1 MFSQRIRKENNRV
14 WIKGIRFV
22 IAAAMVLGSTVDVWA
37 LRTEAAAGKTATK
50 AGLAEKLW
58 EYGFSGPERKS
69 AGLRTDER
77 IAEAYARKA
86 AINLF
91 GHQTVKDLDLDEA
104 VRDYIEI
111 SGEED
116 LSPEVLVKRLV
127 MVKVFLSKA
136 VDNEEFLLRL
146 LDEVSS
152 KAVAEGV
159 VTGAIKDKDL
169 IADNQFLI
177 ELTQVYQ
184 LKISREKK
192 LEMARKIFIE
202 DTRWPVLL
210 LGKRAE
216 EISLYSL
223 GDPQSE
229 THKAVVAHSGTWVYS
244 GGGNIRGGARSIYY
258 ALARLEGYAKRG
270 EEGLTA
276 FRDEV
281 IHEFKDWARGSHQE
295 EVSEITSRVNKIN
308 REIDKSLGITQGR
321 QPFAKVKG
329 GLGREPSLYGPHPM
343 QEGLR
348 SLYERISWAR
358 NHATRPQFV
367 IKTIYAFRDQKHG
380 MAPVDAISFGI
391 VLGDD
396 TFIVQNTPVMGGL
409 SAGGLEP
416 NTHPNIKAAIE
427 FFNKN
432 VSSRLKGLTIA
443 QPDGITEM
451 IIKIDEELSRQ
462 SEDKTLPRFSYIG
475 AELAVGISMISTIA
489 LAEVL
494 HVPAEV
500 IINYRY
506 NEYAMSHG
514 LAKEP
519 RPMSLPVDFS
529 VVWEG
534 GKHGVAKHLPD
545 LVKEGI
551 IKDDSRFPARFK
563 DTELINKGD
572 KSILLAMVP
581 PQELQIL
588 CFAPDWDLA
597 YDIGVKL
604 TNTYQK
610 LLKDNGIKTKYGA
623 ESGFTTE
630 QVRTADGRLITLEL
644 VLGIL
649 EQAVSSLKPDE
660 AKYVRFALDI
670 AASEMYIEE
679 IDMYYIGPDAA
690 KKVDPA
696 NVDGLV
702 TNEQFTQY
710 KLMLFKAH
718 PRFIS
723 CEDWAADDQIAHW
736 DPSAKLIMEN
746 MIQMGDDLNVSRGD
760 LILKHNALGIQN
772 AHLHKPNQSSEES
785 ASMEAVATSHNLNN
799 VVVWSHRGT
808 RSPQET
814 FTAQGAM
821 GTGSLGSKFTLW
833 GPGRS
838 ALIAVMTQADKMY
851 RELGIKVPY
860 QGALVLDPNG
870 HYKDIGWAKRLREEI
885 GKADPLT
892 PKPEK
897 PVVVAEAYVQAEDA
911 VYSVSGG
918 VAFDNL
924 VKGILEKAR
933 EILKNP
939 ALKISL
945 EKKYSDANVHE
956 VQLIWQFGSITIR
969 KNHTFDK
976 TVFYEGQVEEIIG
989 DARRALSFIQRE
1001 DLDLRKEEDYA
1012 RAIEITTESVG
1023 SAGPA
1028 FDFVSSSLL
1037 PEIKDELSKNKRIQR
1052 IEKEPR
1058 VFIVTPN
1065 VFKKGG
1071 VRNMLRKVVELN
1083 KVANVKIAL
1092 SADNAGELV
1101 DILGIENENIITA
1114 KNLDELLKEFSNRN
1128 IEPAKVIALVAPED
1142 KDSKDSAKLKEAGIR
1157 QIVAPGI
1164 TTLAMAKAI
1173 KELFSDFD
1181 FVRQAFNEFL
1191 SKILIEDKVISPISA
1206 DAHMRIIDPVKEAV
1220 FVFPDQV
1227 ELKPEVTE
1235 AIQKVIDTE
1244 TYKKFIEKFV

>member
-1 MFSQRIRKENNRV
+1 MFSKRAKIENMV
-14 WIKGIRFV
+14 WMKGISFI
-22 IAAAMVLGSTVDVWA
+22 IAAAMVFGSTVDVWA
-37 LRTEAAAGKTATK
+37 LRKQATEETTIKAELAG
-50 AGLAEKLW
+50 KLW
-58 EYGFSGPERKS
+58 EYGPSWGEEKS
-69 AGLRTDER
+69 TGVSTDVR
-77 IAEAYARKA
+77 IVEAYARKA
-86 AINLF
+86 AINLI
-91 GHQTVKDLDLDEA
+91 GHQAVTNRDLDKA
-104 VRDYIEI
+104 VREYIEI
-111 SGEED
+111 SGEKD
-116 LSPEVLVKRLV
+116 LNPEILVKRLIV
-127 MVKVFLSKA
+127 LKGFLNTA
-136 VDNEEFLLRL
+136 LNNEKFLLRL
-146 LDEVSS
+146 FDEV
-152 KAVAEGV
+152 AEKIPLP
-159 VTGAIKDKDL
+159 TAILLEKCFPDYL
-169 IADNQFLI
+169 
-177 ELTQVYQ
+177 EM
-184 LKISREKK
+184 LKEGRK

-210 LGKRAE
+210 LGKRASE
-216 EISLYSL
+216 VSLYSL

-229 THKAVVAHSGTWVYS
+229 AHKAVVAHNGTWTYEGS
-244 GGGNIRGGARSIYY
+244 ENIPGGARSNYFTF
-258 ALARLEGYAKRG
+258 ARLEGYAKRG
-270 EEGLTA
+270 EEGLA
-276 FRDEV
+276 VFQEIV
-281 IHEFKDWARGSHQE
+281 IHEFKDWVRGGHKDE
-295 EVSEITSRVNKIN
+295 TPEIVAQVNKIN
-308 REIDKSLGITQGR
+308 REIDKELGINGNQVYEEVR
-321 QPFAKVKG
+321 G
-329 GLGREPSLYGPHPM
+329 GLGREPSVYGPHPM

-348 SLYERISWAR
+348 RLYEKISWAR
-358 NHATRPQFV
+358 SHATNPQFV
-367 IKTIYAFRDQKHG
+367 IKNIYAFRDQKHG
-380 MAPVDAISFGI
+380 MTPVDAISFGI

-396 TFIVQNTPVMGGL
+396 TFIVQNAPVMGGL

-416 NTHPNIKAAIE
+416 ETHPNIKAAIE
-427 FFNKN
+427 FFNNN

-451 IIKIDEELSRQ
+451 IIKIDEEFKAQ

-475 AELAVGISMISTIA
+475 AELAVGISMISTLA

-519 RPMSLPVDFS
+519 RPLSLPVDFS

-563 DTELINKGD
+563 DAELIKKGD

-604 TNTYQK
+604 TKTYQE
-610 LLKDNGIKTKYGA
+610 LLKKNGIKTKYGA

-644 VLGIL
+644 VLDIL
-649 EQAVSSLKPDE
+649 EQAVSSLKPNE
-660 AKYVRFALDI
+660 AQYVRYALDI
-670 AASEMYIEE
+670 AASEMYIPE

-702 TNEQFTQY
+702 TNEEFTQY

-736 DPSAKLIMEN
+736 DPPAKLIMEK

-785 ASMEAVATSHNLNN
+785 VSMKAVATSHNLNN

-838 ALIAVMTQADKMY
+838 ALIAIMSQANKMY

-860 QGALVLDPNG
+860 QGAMVLDPNG
-870 HYKDIGWAKRLREEI
+870 PYKDYGWAKRLREEI
-885 GKADPLT
+885 GKEVEIAKIKT
-892 PKPEK
+892 EHIK
-897 PVVVAEAYVQAEDA
+897 AEDA
-911 VYSVSGG
+911 VYSVTGG
-918 VAFDNL
+918 GALDKFVDG
-924 VKGILEKAR
+924 VLEKAR
-933 EILKNP
+933 ETLKKPILKV
-939 ALKISL
+939 SV
-945 EKKYSDANVHE
+945 EKKSDNVAQVVWE
-956 VQLIWQFGSITIR
+956 FAEKTIR
-969 KNHTFDK
+969 KNLNFNGNAALVVNDFNENFDP
-976 TVFYEGQVEEIIG
+976 VFEKNNFDLTKGA
-989 DARRALSFIQRE
+989 DFKKA
-1001 DLDLRKEEDYA
+1001 LDLLNNWLELS
-1012 RAIEITTESVG
+1012 TTTT
-1023 SAGPA
+1023 
-1028 FDFVSSSLL
+1028 
-1037 PEIKDELSKNKRIQR
+1037 IKDELLVQIKEAFSAGRGIQK
-1052 IEKEPR
+1052 IEGKSY
-1058 VFIVTPN
+1058 VFLVTSN

-1071 VRNMLRKVVELN
+1071 VRNILRKVVEFN

-1092 SADNAGELV
+1092 SGDKIGELQG
-1101 DILGIENENIITA
+1101 ILGIENENIITA

-1128 IEPAKVIALVAPED
+1128 IEPAKVIALIAPED
-1142 KDSKDSAKLKEAGIR
+1142 KDSNDSAKLKEAGIR
-1157 QIVAPGI
+1157 QIVTPEIA
-1164 TTLAMAKAI
+1164 TLAMAKAI
-1173 KELFSDFD
+1173 KEVFSDFD
-1181 FVRQAFNEFL
+1181 FVRQAFSDFL
-1191 SKILIEDKVISPISA
+1191 SKILIEDKIILPINSG
-1206 DAHMRIIDPVKEAV
+1206 AHLKIINELKEEV
-1220 FVFPDQV
+1220 FIFPDQV
-1227 ELKPEVTE
+1227 KLKPEVTK
-1235 AIQKVIDTE
+1235 AIQEVIDTE
-1244 TYKKFIEKFV
+1244 TYRKFIEKFV

>member
-1 MFSQRIRKENNRV
+1 MFSKRAKIENRAWMGGV
-14 WIKGIRFV
+14 SFI

-37 LRTEAAAGKTATK
+37 LRTEAAGKTTTK
-50 AGLAEKLW
+50 TEMGMKLW
-58 EYGFSGPERKS
+58 EYGSPIREKENL
-69 AGLRTDER
+69 AGMNTDVR
-77 IAEAYARKA
+77 IVEAYARKA
-86 AINLF
+86 AINLI
-91 GHQTVKDLDLDEA
+91 GHQAIADEDLDKA
-104 VRDYIEI
+104 VREYIEI
-111 SGEED
+111 SGEKD
-116 LSPEVLVKRLV
+116 LNPEILVKRLIV
-127 MVKVFLSKA
+127 LKGFLNTA
-136 VDNEEFLLRL
+136 LNNEKFLLRL
-146 LDEVSS
+146 FDEV
-152 KAVAEGV
+152 AEKIPLP
-159 VTGAIKDKDL
+159 TAILLEIYFPDYL
-169 IADNQFLI
+169 
-177 ELTQVYQ
+177 EM
-184 LKISREKK
+184 LKEGRK

-210 LGKRAE
+210 LGKRANE
-216 EISLYSL
+216 VSLYSL

-229 THKAVVAHSGTWVYS
+229 AHKAVVAHNGTWAYEGS
-244 GGGNIRGGARSIYY
+244 ENISGGARSNYFTF
-258 ALARLEGYAKRG
+258 ARLEGYAKRG
-270 EEGLTA
+270 EEGLAA
-276 FRDEV
+276 FQDEV
-281 IHEFKDWARGSHQE
+281 IHEFKDWVRLGHKDEAP
-295 EVSEITSRVNKIN
+295 EIVARVNKIN
-308 REIDKSLGITQGR
+308 REIDKELRINGNQVYEEVR
-321 QPFAKVKG
+321 G
-329 GLGREPSLYGPHPM
+329 GLGREPSVYGPHPM

-348 SLYERISWAR
+348 PLYEKISWAR
-358 NHATRPQFV
+358 SHATNPQFV
-367 IKTIYAFRDQKHG
+367 IKNIYAFRDQKHG

-396 TFIVQNTPVMGGL
+396 TFIVQNAPVMGGL

-416 NTHPNIKAAIE
+416 ETHPNIKAAIE
-427 FFNKN
+427 FFNNN
-432 VSSRLKGLTIA
+432 VSPRLKGLSVA
-443 QPDGITEM
+443 HPDVITEM
-451 IIKIDEELSRQ
+451 IIKIDEELNAQ

-475 AELAVGISMISTIA
+475 AELAVGISMISTLA

-519 RPMSLPVDFS
+519 RPLSLPVDFS

-563 DTELINKGD
+563 DAELINKGD

-588 CFAPDWDLA
+588 CFAPDWDSA

-604 TNTYQK
+604 TNIYQK

-630 QVRTADGRLITLEL
+630 QVRTADGKLITLEL

-660 AKYVRFALDI
+660 AKYVRYALDI
-670 AASEMYIEE
+670 AASEMYIPE

-690 KKVDPA
+690 QKVDPA

-723 CEDWAADDQIAHW
+723 CEDWAADDQITHW
-736 DPSAKLIMEN
+736 DPPAKLIMEK

-772 AHLHKPNQSSEES
+772 AHLHKPNQVSEER

-838 ALIAVMTQADKMY
+838 ALIAVMSQANKMY
-851 RELGIKVPY
+851 RELGIKVLY
-860 QGALVLDPNG
+860 QGAVVLDSNG
-870 HYKDIGWAKRLREEI
+870 PYKDYGWVKRLREEI
-885 GKADPLT
+885 GKEVEIAKIKT
-892 PKPEK
+892 EHIK
-897 PVVVAEAYVQAEDA
+897 AEDA
-911 VYSVSGG
+911 VYSVTGG
-918 VAFDNL
+918 EALDNFVEKVIEVAPKTQESPLLKVSAEQKKEGNL
-924 VKGILEKAR
+924 V
-933 EILKNP
+933 
-939 ALKISL
+939 
-945 EKKYSDANVHE
+945 
-956 VQLIWQFGSITIR
+956 QTIWQFSGVTIR
-969 KNHTFDK
+969 KNFKLDFLAATNDVKAFVEK
-976 TVFYEGQVEEIIG
+976 FNELTASVFEENNL
-989 DARRALSFIQRE
+989 A
-1001 DLDLRKEEDYA
+1001 LRKEAYDKC
-1012 RAIEITTESVG
+1012 AIKLIALSEELSETTR
-1023 SAGPA
+1023 
-1028 FDFVSSSLL
+1028 DFVRTILL
-1037 PEIKDELSKNKRIQR
+1037 PKIEEELFNSKRIQK
-1052 IEKEPR
+1052 IEGEPR
-1058 VFIVTPN
+1058 VFLVSSN
-1065 VFKKGG
+1065 LFKKGG
-1071 VRNMLRKVVELN
+1071 VRNILRKVVELN

-1092 SADNAGELV
+1092 SGDKTREIQ

-1128 IEPAKVIALVAPED
+1128 IESAKIIALIAPED
-1142 KDSKDSAKLKEAGIR
+1142 KDSDDSAKLKEAGIR
-1157 QIVAPGI
+1157 QIVTPDMA
-1164 TTLAMAKAI
+1164 TLAMAKAI

-1181 FVRQAFNEFL
+1181 FVRQAFNDFL
-1191 SKILIEDKVISPISA
+1191 SKILIEDKIILPINSF
-1206 DAHMRIIDPVKEAV
+1206 AHTEIIGELKEGV
-1220 FVFPDQV
+1220 FVFSDQV
-1227 ELKPEVTE
+1227 ELKPEITE
-1235 AIQKVIDTE
+1235 AVQKVIDTE
-1244 TYKKFIEKFV
+1244 TYKEFIKKFV